1 MLARIEH
8 QGDTTM
14 SDGRKSVETREPDVG
29 AILEQLRAE
38 VRARRLT
45 EGRAELSSVE
55 RELQRALDEIELHRV
70 VSAHWPLYGKMPL
83 QKAIALVNKL
93 VRRYLRWYVN
103 PIVEQQNAYNDAV
116 ARTLRLLAEAYAEL
130 GEQIAENYPEG
141 TQPRTENREPR
152 TTQRVPD
159 QEPRT
164 DAEIRR
170 PGDRETTNDGRS
182 TTDGSQL
189 STYGD
194 MMTLVRERAAAEPP
208 ARFPDLALR
217 AAEPHLRL
225 REQVSAHWPLYGK
238 TPLQKA
244 IALVN
249 KLVRRYLRW
258 YVNPIV
264 EQQNAGN
271 AAFTIALSHLIALD
285 SARRAEVA
293 RIRAG
298 RGQGTGDR
306 GQGTR

>member
-14 SDGRKSVETREPDVG
+14 SDGRESVETREPDVG

-103 PIVEQQNAYNDAV
+103 PIVEQQNA
-116 ARTLRLLAEAYAEL
+116 
-130 GEQIAENYPEG
+130 
-141 TQPRTENREPR
+141 
-152 TTQRVPD
+152 
-159 QEPRT
+159 
-164 DAEIRR
+164 
-170 PGDRETTNDGRS
+170 
-182 TTDGSQL
+182 
-189 STYGD
+189 
-194 MMTLVRERAAAEPP
+194 
-208 ARFPDLALR
+208 
-217 AAEPHLRL
+217 
-225 REQVSAHWPLYGK
+225 
-238 TPLQKA
+238 
-244 IALVN
+244 
-249 KLVRRYLRW
+249 
-258 YVNPIV
+258 
-264 EQQNAGN
+264 GN
-271 AAFTIALSHLIALD
+271 AAFTVALSHLIALD

-306 GQGTR
+306 EQGTR